1 MKRGAWRVLFL
12 VLILALT
19 VDGQTARAKSS
30 SSSSGG
36 KSSSSSSSSSS
47 SKSSGWSNSSSK
59 PSTSTTPAK
68 PGSST
73 SGWSNSSPQT
83 VKSPPPS
90 APSPAPG
97 ATQKATTSGTWSNS
111 SGASA
116 TPGTDSGRAKSSFS
130 SAGQSAIQKEASVK
144 AYNEY
149 KGKFAKPDNP
159 VGQTGST
166 TTPAPQPSRTWD
178 NYRDYRS
185 YRDNYYAGQG
195 WRAPG
200 YAYQSYPSFGLWDAM
215 FLWFMLRQASGPS
228 FMYNHQNDP
237 GVQSFRQEADKMAA
251 SNADLK
257 KQLADLD
264 AKVEQMKKDGVAVD
278 PKKMPEGIDPAVA
291 LAAEKVVRE
300 DAAKKSGMGSWIWIA
315 GAGLAVAA
323 AFMLLTRSRR
333 KNS

>member
-1 MKRGAWRVLFL
+1 V
-12 VLILALT
+12 
-19 VDGQTARAKSS
+19 
-30 SSSSGG
+30 
-36 KSSSSSSSSSS
+36 
-47 SKSSGWSNSSSK
+47 
-59 PSTSTTPAK
+59 
-68 PGSST
+68 
-73 SGWSNSSPQT
+73 
-83 VKSPPPS
+83 
-90 APSPAPG
+90 PSPASST
-97 ATQKATTSGTWSNS
+97 TQKATPSGGWSNS

-130 SAGQSAIQKEASVK
+130 TAGQSAIQKEASVK

-166 TTPAPQPSRTWD
+166 ATPAPQPSRTWD
-178 NYRDYRS
+178 NYGDYRS
-185 YRDNYYAGQG
+185 YRDNYYTGRG
-195 WRAPG
+195 WSAPG
-200 YAYQSYPSFGLWDAM
+200 YAYQSYSSFGLWDAM

-237 GVQSFRQEADKMAA
+237 GVQSFRQEAEKLSA

-278 PKKMPEGIDPAVA
+278 PKHMPEGIDPAVA
-291 LAAEKVVRE
+291 LAAEKVVKE
-300 DAAKKSGMGSWIWIA
+300 DAAKKSGVGSWIWIV

-323 AFMLLTRSRR
+323 TFLLLTRSRR
-333 KNS
+333 RNR